1 MPVATNPSLLGRPVG
16 ANSEETRRRIID
28 ATMRCVAEVGYERA
42 TIREIARKAEMTS
55 GSLYHYFPNKTEL
68 IKATVD
74 EWAELTIPR
83 IAASAQRG
91 EDFRDRLVAVF
102 DECDQL
108 MQEYPLIA
116 MFDRAI
122 RVGTARQLAESRE
135 TLFSSLR
142 EVTLDILRQAK
153 REGAL
158 PRGAQLES
166 VANSI
171 YLVLQGM
178 TDYAATADP
187 EEYHATVKALKRLVS
202 GTLFK

>member
-1 MPVATNPSLLGRPVG
+1 MSTNPSLLGRPVG
-16 ANSEETRRRIID
+16 ANGEETRQRIID
-28 ATMRCVAEVGYERA
+28 AAMRCVAAVGYERA
-42 TIREIARKAEMTS
+42 TIREIARMAQMTS

-68 IKATVD
+68 ITATFD

-83 IAASAQRG
+83 IAASAQRND
-91 EDFRDRLVAVF
+91 DFRERLVAVF

-108 MQEYPLIA
+108 MREYPLIA
-116 MFDRAI
+116 AFDRAI
-122 RVGTARQLAESRE
+122 RVGSARQLAENRD

-142 EVTLDILRQAK
+142 EVIIDIIKQAR

-158 PRGAQLES
+158 PRGIDIDS
-166 VANSI
+166 VANAI

-178 TDYAATADP
+178 TDHGATADP
-187 EEYHATVKALKRLVS
+187 DEFHNTVQALKRLVS

>member
-1 MPVATNPSLLGRPVG
+1 VSTNPSLLGRPVG
-16 ANSEETRRRIID
+16 ANAEETRRRIID

-42 TIREIARKAEMTS
+42 TIREIARNADMTS
-55 GSLYHYFPNKTEL
+55 GSLYHYFSNKTEL
-68 IKATVD
+68 IKSTFD

-83 IAASAQRG
+83 VAASAQRN

-108 MQEYPLIA
+108 MREYPLIA
-116 MFDRAI
+116 AFDRAI
-122 RVGTARQLAESRE
+122 RVGSPHLAESRE

-142 EVTLDILRQAK
+142 DVFADIIRQAR

-158 PRGAQLES
+158 PRGTDIDS
-166 VANSI
+166 VASSI
-171 YLVLQGM
+171 QVVLQGM
-178 TDYAATADP
+178 TDFAATADP
-187 EEYHATVKALKRLVS
+187 DEYHATIKALKRLVS

>member
-1 MPVATNPSLLGRPVG
+1 MSTNPSLLGRPVG
-16 ANSEETRRRIID
+16 ANGEETRRRIID

-42 TIREIARKAEMTS
+42 TIREIARKADMTS

-68 IKATVD
+68 IKATLD
-74 EWAELTIPR
+74 EWAEMTIPR
-83 IAASAQRG
+83 VAASAQRSD
-91 EDFRDRLVAVF
+91 DFRERLVAVF

-108 MQEYPLIA
+108 MREYPMIA
-116 MFDRAI
+116 AFDRAI
-122 RVGTARQLAESRE
+122 RVGSAAHLAESRE

-142 EVTLDILRQAK
+142 LVTIDIIKQAR

-158 PRGAQLES
+158 SRSTDIDS

-187 EEYHATVKALKRLVS
+187 DEYHSTVKALKRLVS

>member
-1 MPVATNPSLLGRPVG
+1 VPTSPSLLGRPVG
-16 ANSEETRRRIID
+16 ANGEETRRRIID

-42 TIREIARKAEMTS
+42 TIREIARKADMTS

-83 IAASAQRG
+83 IAASAQR
-91 EDFRDRLVAVF
+91 DANFRDRLVAVF

-122 RVGTARQLAESRE
+122 RVGSARQLAESRE

-142 EVTLDILRQAK
+142 EVTLDILRQAR

-158 PRGAQLES
+158 SRGTDLES

-178 TDYAATADP
+178 TDYAATAEPD
-187 EEYHATVKALKRLVS
+187 EYHATVKALKRLVS

>member
-1 MPVATNPSLLGRPVG
+1 MSTNPSLLGRPVG
-16 ANSEETRRRIID
+16 ANAEETRRRIID

-42 TIREIARKAEMTS
+42 TIREIARNADMTS
-55 GSLYHYFPNKTEL
+55 GSLYHYFSNKTEL
-68 IKATVD
+68 IKSTFD

-83 IAASAQRG
+83 VAASAQRN

-108 MQEYPLIA
+108 MREYPLIA
-116 MFDRAI
+116 AFDRAI
-122 RVGTARQLAESRE
+122 RVGSPHLAESRE

-142 EVTLDILRQAK
+142 DVFADIIRQAR

-158 PRGAQLES
+158 PRGTDIDS
-166 VANSI
+166 VASSI
-171 YLVLQGM
+171 QVVLQGM
-178 TDYAATADP
+178 TDFAATADP
-187 EEYHATVKALKRLVS
+187 DEYHATIKALKRLVS

>member
-1 MPVATNPSLLGRPVG
+1 
-16 ANSEETRRRIID
+16 
-28 ATMRCVAEVGYERA
+28 MRCVAEVGYERA
-42 TIREIARKAEMTS
+42 TIREIARKADMTS

-68 IKATVD
+68 IKATLD
-74 EWAELTIPR
+74 EWAEMTIPR
-83 IAASAQRG
+83 VAASAQRS
-91 EDFRDRLVAVF
+91 EDFRERLIAVF

-108 MQEYPLIA
+108 MREYPMIA
-116 MFDRAI
+116 AFDRAI
-122 RVGTARQLAESRE
+122 RVGSARHLADSRE

-142 EVTLDILRQAK
+142 AVTIDIIRQAR

-158 PRGAQLES
+158 PRSVDIDS

-187 EEYHATVKALKRLVS
+187 DEYHSTVKALKRLVS

>member
-1 MPVATNPSLLGRPVG
+1 MATNPSLLGRPVG

-153 REGAL
+153 RRAHS
-158 PRGAQLES
+158 RGEPS
-166 VANSI
+166 W
-171 YLVLQGM
+171 
-178 TDYAATADP
+178 
-187 EEYHATVKALKRLVS
+187 KAWRTRS
-202 GTLFK
+202 TWYCRA

>member
-1 MPVATNPSLLGRPVG
+1 VSTNPSLLGRPVG
-16 ANSEETRRRIID
+16 ANGEETRQRIID

-42 TIREIARKAEMTS
+42 TIREIARLAQMTS

-68 IKATVD
+68 IKATFD
-74 EWAELTIPR
+74 DWAELTIPR
-83 IAASAQRG
+83 IAASAQRND
-91 EDFRDRLVAVF
+91 DFRERLVAVF

-108 MQEYPLIA
+108 MREYPLIA
-116 MFDRAI
+116 AFDRAI
-122 RVGTARQLAESRE
+122 RVGSARHLAESRD

-142 EVTLDILRQAK
+142 GVIVDIIKQAR

-158 PRGAQLES
+158 PRGTDVES

-178 TDYAATADP
+178 TDYGATSDP
-187 EEYHATVKALKRLVS
+187 DEFHKTVKALKRLVS

>member
-1 MPVATNPSLLGRPVG
+1 MSTPALLGRPIG
-16 ANSEETRRRIID
+16 ANGEETRQRIID

-68 IKATVD
+68 IKATFD
-74 EWAELTIPR
+74 EWAEMTIPR
-83 IAASAQRG
+83 VAASAERD
-91 EDFRDRLVAVF
+91 EDFRDRLMAVF

-108 MQEYPLIA
+108 MREYPLIA
-116 MFDRAI
+116 AFDRAI
-122 RVGTARQLAESRE
+122 RVGSARHLAESRD

-142 EVTLDILRQAK
+142 EVFLDIIRQAR

-158 PRGAQLES
+158 PRGSDIDA
-166 VANSI
+166 VATSI
-171 YLVLQGM
+171 QVVLQGM
-178 TDYAATADP
+178 TDFAATADP
-187 EEYHATVKALKRLVS
+187 DEYHSTIKALKRLVS

>member
-1 MPVATNPSLLGRPVG
+1 MSTNPSLLGRPVG
-16 ANSEETRRRIID
+16 ANGEETRRRIID

-42 TIREIARKAEMTS
+42 TIREIARKADMTS

-68 IKATVD
+68 IKSTFD
-74 EWAELTIPR
+74 EWAEMTIPR
-83 IAASAQRG
+83 VAASAQRS

-108 MQEYPLIA
+108 MCEYPLIA
-116 MFDRAI
+116 AFDRAI
-122 RVGTARQLAESRE
+122 RISSARHLAESRE

-142 EVTLDILRQAK
+142 EVTLDIIKQAR

-158 PRGAQLES
+158 PRGTDIDS

-171 YLVLQGM
+171 FLVLQGM